1 MRRQADLPE
10 GLTPRE
16 AEILMLVAD
25 GNTNRQVANALVIS
39 EKTVARHL
47 ANLYLKV
54 GVSTRTAAVAW
65 ARRMG
70 LDPPA

>member
-1 MRRQADLPE
+1 
-10 GLTPRE
+10 
-16 AEILMLVAD
+16 
-25 GNTNRQVANALVIS
+25 
-39 EKTVARHL
+39 VARHL